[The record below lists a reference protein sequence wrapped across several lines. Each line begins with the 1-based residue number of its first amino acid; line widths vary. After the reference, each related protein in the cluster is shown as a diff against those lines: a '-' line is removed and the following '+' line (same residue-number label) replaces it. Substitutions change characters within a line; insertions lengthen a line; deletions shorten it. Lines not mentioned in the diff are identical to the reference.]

1 VTEQSIPPERD
12 LPAGRF
18 TELKDELM
26 AHIERDIEM
35 EPRAAVL
42 AATRNPRRLIGLTAA
57 ALVAGLVVAASL
69 VVGGPE
75 GASANTAE
83 RNAEGAIVITIREGR
98 HPEELER
105 RLTDLGV
112 PADVEF
118 LESGHTCDPARS
130 NGWVQE
136 PRGEELFTWAPTSPD
151 RDPELV
157 LNPDALRPGETAVFE
172 FQVDE
177 DGDKVAASVRLRLS
191 TSPVGPCVA
200 IPDGSVVDAEGGTA
214 GG

>member
-1 VTEQSIPPERD
+1 VTEHSIPQERD
-12 LPAGRF
+12 LPAGRLI
-18 TELKDELM
+18 ELKEGLM
-26 AHIERDIEM
+26 AHIESTTAPADSHQRRRIGL
-35 EPRAAVL
+35 PAAAAV
-42 AATRNPRRLIGLTAA
+42 
-57 ALVAGLVVAASL
+57 VAGLVAAASL

-75 GASANTAE
+75 GASANTVE
-83 RNAEGAIVITIREGR
+83 RNDDGSIVVTIREGR

-105 RLTDLGV
+105 RLVDLGV

-130 NGWVQE
+130 TGWVQV

-151 RDPELV
+151 RDAELV
-157 LNPDALRPGETAVFE
+157 LHPDELRPGETAVFE

-177 DGDKVAASVRLRLS
+177 DEARLAANVKLRLS

-200 IPDGSVVDAEGGTA
+200 IPDGSVVDAERGVA